1 MKKITQKVKQVML
14 TAVASLL
21 GLSAN
26 AQYSQ
31 SVKQYVDNNFT
42 STSASFELTKVAE
55 TLNTDTA
62 TLVKALDAWAKT
74 GATTSGEAMF
84 QLKVGS
90 QLLPENAGGYNSNF
104 GALWIAADG
113 TPRKNVENGQRWHA
127 ESAWSTA
134 KNYYNINLYQQK
146 DSLEGGEK
154 FNGTFVLTFN
164 GKQAT
169 FDITYNIMKR
179 MEVPEQEVIN
189 RTDLGSKFTKV
200 GSTDIDVT
208 RTDIQG
214 YDNTVL
220 KFYAKDLVE
229 KFGIQA
235 TDEAKAMGE
244 DDYSFL
250 KSVDMKKLLYTIG
263 YDNDNGIATDTLSNK
278 FTATDGNGAGFW
290 FRPTLYPA
298 GDANQGEE
306 SPVLGTTTY
315 GPDNKYFIANIRF
328 DGDSILSNLGQYPE
342 KVKAGTKYEAH
353 IYIVYGNK
361 YYEVNYNISCVAA
374 PTKNLSAMTKVG
386 EQTLTFEHN
395 KYEANYKIYYKDLD
409 LKDIMSKLGV
419 SDTASVKFL
428 CLKDEDTFYAGSQNA
443 GEYGYY
449 VNAEGYH
456 SVWTKTNPSENCPVF
471 VTFEKKNHP
480 ERLGSG
486 MFEGLQQNV
495 GDSYQTKVYYV
506 AGDKYYEFTII
517 NKVVKLDRP
526 AMTEWK
532 VVKTLDIEKLVK
544 AEKKAG
550 VYYTDNNQTSY
561 MLSADEAKEILNT
574 EELPMLYCN
583 LADSLVE
590 DGDIYA
596 PYTINNYYCGP
607 TPGVWLGKQGQG
619 HAHTGNAEAPIGI
632 SWLQSD
638 ANGMKAGEFFVFQA
652 PKVWETGG
660 KYKATLYLVNETSY
674 KMIQLNFNLTFVD
687 DLGNAETVGS
697 ETINAYA
704 IDGEDTPINID
715 LSKAAAALNVTEQ
728 DLVDDLNGYFKVKS
742 VAGTFSGET
751 TPSSGYTF
759 GYDGVYDSKG
769 NGIFG
774 IQYKEEKNEAPVWLA
789 FVNQTPEEETWNVK
803 TAICFEVNKKRYI
816 ININFMDQ
824 ETYTTGIKD
833 IEIES
838 KNAGKIYN
846 LQGMEVKAPVKG
858 QIYIQNGKKFVK

>member
-14 TAVASLL
+14 TAAVSLFGLTAS
-21 GLSAN
+21 

-31 SVKQYVDNNFT
+31 SVRQYVDNNFT
-42 STSASFELTKVAE
+42 SISAKFELTKVAE
-55 TLNTDTA
+55 TLETDTA
-62 TLVKALDAWAKT
+62 TLVKALDAWKKA

-84 QLKVGS
+84 QLKVGD

-179 MEVPEQEVIN
+179 IEIPEQEVIN
-189 RTDLGSKFTKV
+189 RTDLGTKFTKV
-200 GSTDIDVT
+200 GSTDLAVT

-229 KFGIQA
+229 KFGVKA

-250 KSVDMKKLLYTIG
+250 KSADLTKMVYTIG
-263 YDNDNGIATDTLSNK
+263 YDTENGVATDTLSNK
-278 FTATDGNGAGFW
+278 YTAGKPGFW

-298 GDANQGEE
+298 GDPNQGEE
-306 SPVLGTTTY
+306 SPVLGAASY
-315 GPDNKYFIANIRF
+315 GDDDKYFIENIRF
-328 DGDSILSNLGQYPE
+328 DGDSIFCNLGQYPE
-342 KVKAGTKYEAH
+342 KVKAGSKYEAH
-353 IYIVYGNK
+353 VYIVYGDK
-361 YYEVNYNISCVAA
+361 YYEVNYDITCEAA

-386 EQTLTFEHN
+386 EQTITFEHN
-395 KYEANYKIYYKDLD
+395 KYETDYKIYYEDLD
-409 LKDIMSKLGV
+409 LKSIMGKLGI
-419 SDTASVKFL
+419 SDTTSIKFMV
-428 CLKDEDTFYAGSQNA
+428 LKDEDTFYAGSQNA

-456 SVWTKTNPSENCPVF
+456 SSWTSTNPSENCPLF
-471 VTFEKKNHP
+471 VTFEKKGHP

-486 MFEGLQQNV
+486 LYKGLQQNT
-495 GDSYQTKVYYV
+495 GDSWQTKVYYI

-526 AMTEWK
+526 AMSDWK
-532 VVKTLDIEKLVK
+532 VVKTLDIVKLVK

-583 LADSLVE
+583 LADSLQV
-590 DGDIYA
+590 DGDLYA
-596 PYTINNYYCGP
+596 PYTANNYYCGP
-607 TPGVWLGKQGQG
+607 TPGVWLGKEGQG
-619 HAHTGNAEAPIGI
+619 HAHSGNENAPVGI

-652 PKVWETGG
+652 PKVFETGD
-660 KYKATLYLVNETSY
+660 KYKASLYLVNETTY
-674 KMIQLNFNLTFVD
+674 EMIKLNFDLTFVD
-687 DLGNAETVGS
+687 DISSAETVGS
-697 ETINAYA
+697 ETINVYA
-704 IDGEDTPINID
+704 VDGEDTPINLD
-715 LSKAAAALNVTEQ
+715 LSKAAAALGVEVD

-742 VAGTFSGET
+742 AAGTFSAGPV
-751 TPSSGYTF
+751 PSTGYTF
-759 GYDGVYDSKG
+759 GSNGEYDTADNGTFGIVYDEE
-769 NGIFG
+769 NG
-774 IQYKEEKNEAPVWLA
+774 WLA
-789 FVNQTPEEETWNVK
+789 FVNQDPGTETWNVK
-803 TAICFEVNKKRYI
+803 TAICFDVDGKRYI
-816 ININFMDQ
+816 INFNFMDQ

-833 IEIES
+833 IKIDT
-838 KNAGKIYN
+838 KNNGKIYN

-858 QIYIQNGKKFVK
+858 QIYIQNGKKIIK